1 MLIIAAH
8 TPIQNNFIFGS
19 ARSIFIV
26 VILPEFPR
34 VALANRHTNAIRNP
48 AETFYML
55 GFPGLR
61 LTLATR
67 NTVNETRDFRRA
79 NRV

>member
-8 TPIQNNFIFGS
+8 TAIQHNFIFGS

-26 VILPEFPR
+26 VNLPAFLL
-34 VALANRHTNAIRNP
+34 VARANRHTNAIRNP

-61 LTLATR
+61 VTLATR
-67 NTVNETRDFRRA
+67 TLSTKPKIFRW
-79 NRV
+79 

>member
-8 TPIQNNFIFGS
+8 TAIQNNFIFGS
-19 ARSIFIV
+19 ERSIFIV
-26 VILPEFPR
+26 VILPAFPR
-34 VALANRHTNAIRNP
+34 LALADRHTNAIRKP

-67 NTVNETRDFRRA
+67 TVSTKPKIFVA
-79 NRV
+79 